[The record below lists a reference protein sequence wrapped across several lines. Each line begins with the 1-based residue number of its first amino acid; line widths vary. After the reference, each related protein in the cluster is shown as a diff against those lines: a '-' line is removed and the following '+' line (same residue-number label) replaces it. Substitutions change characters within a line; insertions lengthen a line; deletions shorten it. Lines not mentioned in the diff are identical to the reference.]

1 MKKISI
7 LGSTG
12 SIGRQALDVVDRF
25 QEEIQVVALAAG
37 KNTKLLIEQA
47 KKYLPPLV
55 VIGDE
60 SGYADL
66 KNALA
71 GLPCEVAAGRQA
83 VIDAAAYNEADVMLA
98 AISGVAGL
106 APVVAAIE
114 AGKDVALANKE
125 SLVAG
130 GELVMRLA
138 REKGIR
144 LLPVDSEH
152 SAIWQCLSQDKQ
164 AVESLL
170 LTASGGPFRKFSL
183 EEMASVTPQLAQKH
197 PTWEMSPKINVDCAS
212 LMNKGL
218 EVIEAHWLFDM
229 PYEKINV
236 VIHPES
242 IIHSL
247 VQYADGALLAHL
259 GPPDMRIPIQYALT
273 YPKRRGNTLE
283 RINLASLGALHFEA
297 PDFKRFP
304 CLRLAY
310 EAGKA
315 GGSYPVVLNAANEEL
330 VWAFLQERVTFSK
343 IGETIERVLSIHS
356 SMPSGE
362 LDEIM
367 AIDSWARQK
376 ALELIAVG

>member
-25 QEEIQVVALAAG
+25 SEEIQVVALAAAR
-37 KNTKLLIEQA
+37 NTKLLIEQA
-47 KKYLPPLV
+47 QKYRPALV
-55 VIGDE
+55 AIGDE
-60 SGYADL
+60 SCYPEL

-71 GLPCEVAAGRQA
+71 GLPCEVMTGSEA
-83 VIDAAAYNEADVMLA
+83 VASAAAVNDADMTLA
-98 AISGVAGL
+98 SISGVAGL

-114 AGKDVALANKE
+114 AGKDLALANKE

-138 REKGIR
+138 EERGIR

-152 SAIWQCLSQDKQ
+152 SAIFQCLEQDKQ

-170 LTASGGPFRKFSL
+170 LTASGGPFRKFSRK
-183 EEMASVTPQLAQKH
+183 EMASVTPQLAQKH
-197 PTWEMSPKINVDCAS
+197 PTWDMSPKINIDCAT

-218 EVIEAHWLFDM
+218 EVIEAHWLFAM

-236 VIHPES
+236 VIHPQS

-273 YPKRRGNTLE
+273 YPKRRNNTLE
-283 RINLASLGALHFEA
+283 RINLADIGVLHFEA
-297 PDFKRFP
+297 PDFERFP

-315 GGSYPVVLNAANEEL
+315 GGSYPVVLNAVNEEL
-330 VWAFLQERVTFSK
+330 VWAFLRERVSFCK
-343 IGETIERVLSIHS
+343 IGETIEKVLNIHCP
-356 SMPSGE
+356 MPCRE
-362 LDEIM
+362 LEEIM
-367 AIDSWARQK
+367 AVDLWARQK
-376 ALELIAVG
+376 ALDLIAG

>member
-25 QEEIQVVALAAG
+25 SEEIQVVALAAA
-37 KNTKLLIEQA
+37 KNTGLLTEQA
-47 KKYLPPLV
+47 KKYRPSLV
-55 VIGDE
+55 AISDE
-60 SGYADL
+60 SRYTEL

-71 GLPCEVAAGRQA
+71 GLPCEVMAGSEA
-83 VIDAAAYNEADVMLA
+83 VTAAAAINDADMTLA

-114 AGKDVALANKE
+114 AGKDLALANKE

-130 GELVMRLA
+130 GELVMRLVKE
-138 REKGIR
+138 RGIR

-152 SAIWQCLSQDKQ
+152 SAIFQCLEQEKQ

-170 LTASGGPFRKFSL
+170 LTASGGPLRNFSQK
-183 EEMASVTPQLAQKH
+183 EMASVTPQLAQKH
-197 PTWEMSPKINVDCAS
+197 PTWDMSPKINVDCAT

-218 EVIEAHWLFDM
+218 EVIEAHFLFAT

-259 GPPDMRIPIQYALT
+259 GPHDMRIPIQYALT
-273 YPKRRGNTLE
+273 YPARRGNTLE
-283 RINLASLGALHFEA
+283 RIDLAAIGSLHFEA
-297 PDFKRFP
+297 PDFERFP

-315 GGSYPVVLNAANEEL
+315 GGSYTVVLNAVNEEL
-330 VWAFLQERVTFSK
+330 VWAFLRERVGFDK
-343 IGETIERVLSIHS
+343 IGETIEKVLNIHCP
-356 SMPSGE
+356 MPCSE

-367 AIDSWARQK
+367 AVDRWARQK
-376 ALELIAVG
+376 ALEMIAG